1 MSFTP
6 EATASMAEIV
16 ERVQKLKD
24 MFFALPEVVSEIGKI
39 IDLARQV
46 FGSTFTQDSFE
57 MLQGAELTP
66 EILHVGMNQIRETF
80 MEQGRNEIREKYAL
94 EELAGINKE
103 WNVPVLPN
111 FVSPDADS
119 LDADFEE
126 A

>member
-1 MSFTP
+1 
-6 EATASMAEIV
+6 
-16 ERVQKLKD
+16 
-24 MFFALPEVVSEIGKI
+24 
-39 IDLARQV
+39 
-46 FGSTFTQDSFE
+46 
-57 MLQGAELTP
+57 
-66 EILHVGMNQIRETF
+66 MNQIRETF

-111 FVSPDADS
+111 FVSHDADS